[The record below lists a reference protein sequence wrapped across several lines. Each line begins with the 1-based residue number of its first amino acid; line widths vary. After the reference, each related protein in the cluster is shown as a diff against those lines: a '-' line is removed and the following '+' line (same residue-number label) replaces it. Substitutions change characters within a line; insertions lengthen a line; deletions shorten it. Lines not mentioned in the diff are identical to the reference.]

1 MTAPYRIRPLPQGGV
16 FKVNEDPR
24 KLDEVYMRMLG
35 RDGEKVLTDEVKWLA
50 ITHKSFEH
58 GAQGFND
65 RLAYLGT
72 YNRCIL
78 ERGSIVN
85 DAHSQ
90 AEG

>member
-1 MTAPYRIRPLPQGGV
+1 MVAPFRVRPLPQGPA

-35 RDGEKVLTDEVKWLA
+35 RDGDTMLTDEVKWLA
-50 ITHKSFEH
+50 VTHKSFDH
-58 GAQGFND
+58 GRRGFND

-72 YNRCIL
+72 SSH
-78 ERGSIVN
+78 GSIQDSIA
-85 DAHSQ
+85 DAIYSQ